1 MAIKG
6 DFISFTY
13 NGVHSTDLGVMRV
26 TSSNRYTDALLPTIQ
41 DKTVQAPGS
50 NGTYFFGSYYTQRA
64 ITLDIAY
71 DEVTEETLRRMRK
84 VFEADAVHPLIFDD
98 APYKVYY
105 AKVQNQPV
113 LKYIPFQN
121 YDNEFLNG
129 TPRIYKGE
137 GTINFTCYD
146 PFAHC
151 PWDRKYLTQW
161 NTNVYDE
168 VSINKI
174 VFDANKTLYYYKV
187 RDVYIHCTDDSI
199 FDLNEVYYTH
209 RMVPIWYKY
218 ENKNEWN
225 LSAHLLSTW
234 EGYDNHSDNDSQY
247 VLYNPGDV
255 EADFELII
263 PFGDCQ
269 KINSL
274 TLSNSD
280 TGYSESLYLNF
291 QSTSKTTPDTGESI
305 HVSFNSKTNLLEEMI
320 RDDSTGI
327 YRKTGK
333 LYNEALQTT
342 VWFKIPVMET
352 YYDSI
357 NNTWRPTE
365 EWLLTIV
372 LKQRDSISARPT
384 LMYDYLYY

>member
-1 MAIKG
+1 MSIKG

-13 NGVHSTDLGVMRV
+13 NGVHSTELGIVR
-26 TSSNRYTDALLPTIQ
+26 TSSSNRYNDQLVPTSQ
-41 DKTVQAPGS
+41 DKTVPVPGG

-71 DEVTEETLRRMRK
+71 DEVTEATLRRMRK
-84 VFEADAVHPLIFDD
+84 VFEADTVHELIFDD
-98 APYKVYY
+98 EPYKIYY
-105 AKVQNQPV
+105 AKVTGQPQ

-121 YDNEFLNG
+121 YDNNLLGG

-151 PWDRKYLTQW
+151 PWNRKYLDPQW
-161 NTNVYDE
+161 NAE
-168 VSINKI
+168 VP
-174 VFDANKTLYYYKV
+174 A
-187 RDVYIHCTDDSI
+187 
-199 FDLNEVYYTH
+199 
-209 RMVPIWYKY
+209 PPWYKY
-218 ENKNEWN
+218 DNANEWN

-234 EGYDNHSDNDSQY
+234 YGYDNHTGDTQGDSTDEIPNVKNIY
-247 VLYNPGDV
+247 RLYNPGDV
-255 EADFELII
+255 EADFQLII

-269 KINSL
+269 KITSL
-274 TLSNSD
+274 TLSNTN
-280 TGYSESLYLNF
+280 TGYSESLYLDF
-291 QSTSKTTPDTGESI
+291 QSTPKTTPDTGESI

-357 NNTWRPTE
+357 NNTWAPTE

-372 LKQRDSISARPT
+372 LKQGQTISARPT